1 MDKFELKEMKKKR
14 PIKNISYDWLIYY
27 IPEPIRKNVGDFRDK
42 VVNLFKAVHLQ
53 KLYGRGKKLSIQKTQ
68 KQSEEKKKEIIVRII
83 QGDHRGW
90 KSWKIGLF

>member
-1 MDKFELKEMKKKR
+1 MSIDEMDKFELKEMKKKR

-53 KLYGRGKKLSIQKTQ
+53 KQCMR
-68 KQSEEKKKEIIVRII
+68 EERN
-83 QGDHRGW
+83 
-90 KSWKIGLF
+90 